1 MGSQPY
7 QDDQL
12 EAARIRFGHM
22 LKAWMRSGGWS
33 TKTAMDWAK
42 AAGLPQLSNN
52 TVTFIWGGTQ
62 PKTSPR
68 FFTTIGYLNQR
79 LADQDYG
86 PITNRAL
93 KDRVSSLQ
101 PLRHPN
107 GTPWG
112 AVDFFACYV
121 GQLDPPAEFDTG
133 PPGKTKLLTPEVA
146 QRISSHKRE
155 MFERHATSLG
165 LSKAQAWAALKTHC
179 NDLTPEQLD
188 ALQQVLSDWRSWTPE
203 ELHDLADT
211 DGHNAALLALQEWC
225 GMDLVNELR
234 QLAPPA

>member
-133 PPGKTKLLTPEVA
+133 PPGKTKLLSPELA
-146 QRISSHKRE
+146 QRISSQKRHI
-155 MFERHATSLG
+155 FETHASARG
-165 LSKAQAWAALKTHC
+165 LSKADAWSELKGYC
-179 NDLTPEQLD
+179 KGLDAEQLD
-188 ALQQVLSDWRSWTPE
+188 VLQQVLSGWRHWTPG
-203 ELHDLADT
+203 DLAGLMDAE
-211 DGHNAALLALQEWC
+211 GHNKAVLALQEWAGLDVC
-225 GMDLVNELR
+225 REFSELCST
-234 QLAPPA
+234 P